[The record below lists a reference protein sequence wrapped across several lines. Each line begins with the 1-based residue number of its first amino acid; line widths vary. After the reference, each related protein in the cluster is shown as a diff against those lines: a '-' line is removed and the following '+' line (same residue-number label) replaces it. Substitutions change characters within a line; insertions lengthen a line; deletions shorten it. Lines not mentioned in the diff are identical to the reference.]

1 MNMNATEMVT
11 KESSTVT
18 VALCLVHKNSKTSG
32 KSKKAIMIRNLHI
45 VKEPQKYAPSTLVN

>member
-1 MNMNATEMVT
+1 MNATEMVT
-11 KESSTVT
+11 KEFSSVK
-18 VALCLVHKNSKTSG
+18 VALCLVHKNSKTNE